1 MNLCVS
7 FQSICLFVTCN
18 IGALQV
24 TANPEM
30 GHFECDSTD
39 FLLIVCDGVS
49 EGQFPNAEVCQLAAK
64 VLKETNGDAAKACEA
79 VCHRAV
85 ETNSKDN
92 ISCMIV
98 LMVGGERQ

>member
-1 MNLCVS
+1 VRCEAYS
-7 FQSICLFVTCN
+7 
-18 IGALQV
+18 GEWQV

-30 GHFECDSTD
+30 GHFECDGTD

-49 EGQFPNAEVCQLAAK
+49 EGQFPNPAVCQLAAQI
-64 VLKETNGDAAKACEA
+64 LRETNGDAGKACEA

-98 LMVGGERQ
+98 MMVCAERQLEGERRETG